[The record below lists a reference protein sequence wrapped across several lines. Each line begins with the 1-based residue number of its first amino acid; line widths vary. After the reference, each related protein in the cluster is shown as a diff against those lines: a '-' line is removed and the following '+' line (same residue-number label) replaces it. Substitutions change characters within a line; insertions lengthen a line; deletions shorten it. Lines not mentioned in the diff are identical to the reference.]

1 MNLESKLEIFKYFL
15 ECYFNESENYE
26 GLEELV
32 NVFNEEQIDYRI
44 RLYKELTYILNAVH
58 IDYAQ
63 DFIRIYGKRKMSKD
77 KVYWL
82 IELIQE
88 NVKTY

>member
-15 ECYFNESENYE
+15 ECYFNESANYE

-44 RLYKELTYILNAVH
+44 RLYKELTYILNEDH
-58 IDYAQ
+58 IDHVQ
-63 DFIRIYGKRKMSKD
+63 EFIRNHGKRKMSKD
-77 KVYWL
+77 KVYWF
-82 IELIQE
+82 IELIHA

>member
-32 NVFNEEQIDYRI
+32 NVFNEEDIDYRI
-44 RLYKELTYILNAVH
+44 RLYKELTFILNADH
-58 IDYAQ
+58 IDYVQ
-63 DFIRIYGKRKMSKD
+63 ELIKIYGKRKMSKD

-82 IELIQE
+82 IAVIQE

>member
-32 NVFNEEQIDYRI
+32 NVFNEEDIDYRI
-44 RLYKELTYILNAVH
+44 RLYKELTFILNADH
-58 IDYAQ
+58 IDYVQ
-63 DFIRIYGKRKMSKD
+63 EFIRNHGKRKMSKE
-77 KVYWL
+77 KVNWF
-82 IELIQE
+82 IELIQA
-88 NVKTY
+88 NVKTN

>member
-1 MNLESKLEIFKYFL
+1 MNLESKLEMFKYFL
-15 ECYFNESENYE
+15 ECYLNESANYE

-44 RLYKELTYILNAVH
+44 RLYKELTYILNADH

-63 DFIRIYGKRKMSKD
+63 DFIWIYGKRKMSKD